1 MHGLLSI
8 SGGALYYVL
17 LYAVGIVAL
26 TLSVIAFQFKHR
38 VTIIIFSLLGQSCWV
53 LYFLIQSDFASAVA
67 CGLSAV
73 MLAIFSLK
81 DKWKWA
87 TSKFCVIFFCVL
99 ICGFSLLTFS
109 VWSDVFPLLAGF
121 FAVIANSRSTEKRL
135 RQFALLWCSFWLFN
149 SIIKVYPV
157 ALLNDLLCTVSAAVS
172 LYRYRKIEKSESAP
186 NINQK

>member
-8 SGGALYYVL
+8 SGGALYSVS
-17 LYAVGIVAL
+17 LYAVGAL
-26 TLSVIAFQFKHR
+26 ALVLSVIAFQFKHR
-38 VTIIIFSLLGQSCWV
+38 ATIILFSLLGQSCWV
-53 LYFLIQSDFASAVA
+53 LYFLMQSDFTSAVA

-87 TSKFCVIFFCVL
+87 TSKPCVIFFCVL

-109 VWSDVFPLLAGF
+109 VPSDVIPLLAGF

-135 RQFALLWCSFWLFN
+135 RQFALLWCLFWLLN
-149 SIIKVYPV
+149 SIVKFYPV
-157 ALLNDLLCTVSAAVS
+157 ALINDLLCTVSAAVS
-172 LYRYRKIEKSESAP
+172 LYRYRKVEKTE
-186 NINQK
+186 K